1 MYQKGRLKARL
12 IDVYPALCSKFRYH
26 FVWQAMR
33 RKKLKSIG
41 AGYVSFL
48 IRHAFEFLDTIRECS
63 CKAMFLAED
72 FRSDSL
78 VRLFAIELLVGVL
91 IFFNGNCRG
100 ANEHAI
106 RFIFVGKAK
115 LHRMIRRT
123 ADEAPEHI
131 ATLGIRGHHPVAE
144 HEGRR
149 ASMVRNDAEG
159 ALVAAVGVFLLREVG
174 KLADYVRKN
183 VYGKNVGALIGG
195 GNDALK
201 SSSEIHVLF
210 RKQCE

>member
-26 FVWQAMR
+26 LVWQAMR

-78 VRLFAIELLVGVL
+78 VRLFAMELWVAFF
-91 IFFNGNCRG
+91 IFFNGNG
-100 ANEHAI
+100 GGPNDHA
-106 RFIFVGKAK
+106 FSFFLVGKAK
-115 LHRMIRRT
+115 LHPWLFS
-123 ADEAPEHI
+123 A
-131 ATLGIRGHHPVAE
+131 AT
-144 HEGRR
+144 
-149 ASMVRNDAEG
+149 
-159 ALVAAVGVFLLREVG
+159 
-174 KLADYVRKN
+174 
-183 VYGKNVGALIGG
+183 
-195 GNDALK
+195 
-201 SSSEIHVLF
+201 
-210 RKQCE
+210 